1 MNIYACIKT
10 LMNSYSYDC
19 GKYGGQNMQKVMNM
33 YYADKT
39 HVFKNKSSR
48 NVMIYFLLYICAV

>member
-19 GKYGGQNMQKVMNM
+19 GKYGGQNMQKSNEYVLCWQ
-33 YYADKT
+33 DT
-39 HVFKNKSSR
+39 C
-48 NVMIYFLLYICAV
+48 I

>member
-1 MNIYACIKT
+1 MIV
-10 LMNSYSYDC
+10 
-19 GKYGGQNMQKVMNM
+19 GNMEVKICKKVMNM